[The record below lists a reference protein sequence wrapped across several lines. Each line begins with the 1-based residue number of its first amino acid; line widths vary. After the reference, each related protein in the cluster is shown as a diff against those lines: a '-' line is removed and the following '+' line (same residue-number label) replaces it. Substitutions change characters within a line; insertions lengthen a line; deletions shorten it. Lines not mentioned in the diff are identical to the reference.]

1 MAGPLPVAF
10 TGHSSAG
17 GAHDLATDSLMVHV
31 LAAAL
36 WVGGLAALLGAVAS
50 RSSDRASALATAV
63 PRFSALA
70 LVCWLAMAVTGVLN
84 ALVRVPLS
92 ALVGTTYGALV
103 LAKLLA
109 LLALGAFGALHR
121 RRSVGM
127 AAAGDARALM
137 RLGAAEVLLMLATIG
152 LAVALGRSAP
162 PDTGV
167 VPSRV
172 EVLIGYDL
180 AGPPTLARLLF
191 DWRLDLIYGS
201 AAIAMAV
208 VYLVGVRR
216 LKARGDGWP
225 VGRTVAW
232 LAGCL
237 GLLLATSSGIGR
249 YAPAMFSVHMA
260 QHMLLGML
268 VPILLVLGAPVTLGL
283 RTLPTGGRN
292 GPPGPREWLLAAVH
306 SPVARVLSHPLV
318 TLPLFVGSYYALY
331 FSGLFDAAL
340 YQHWAHSG

>member
-1 MAGPLPVAF
+1 
-10 TGHSSAG
+10 
-17 GAHDLATDSLMVHV
+17 
-31 LAAAL
+31 
-36 WVGGLAALLGAVAS
+36 
-50 RSSDRASALATAV
+50 
-63 PRFSALA
+63 
-70 LVCWLAMAVTGVLN
+70 
-84 ALVRVPLS
+84 
-92 ALVGTTYGALV
+92 
-103 LAKLLA
+103 
-109 LLALGAFGALHR
+109 
-121 RRSVGM
+121 
-127 AAAGDARALM
+127 
-137 RLGAAEVLLMLATIG
+137 MLATIG

-180 AGPPTLARLLF
+180 DGPPTLARLLF
-191 DWRLDLIYGS
+191 DWRFDLIYGS
-201 AAIAMAV
+201 AAIALAV
-208 VYLVGVRR
+208 LYLVGVRR
-216 LKARGDGWP
+216 LRARGDGWP

-260 QHMLLGML
+260 EHMLLGML

-283 RTLPTGGRN
+283 RTLPTGGRD

-306 SPVARVLSHPLV
+306 SPVARVLTHPLV

-331 FSGLFDAAL
+331 FSGLFDEAL
-340 YQHWAHSG
+340 YQHWAHLAMNLHFLLVGLLFFWPLVGVDPRRAAGRLPPGWASCSPRCRSTRSSASR